1 MSIIL
6 DKAAETEDP
15 GEEDPLGPL
24 LAARIRRERGARD
37 WSIAELAA
45 ASGVSRAMISRIERG
60 EASPTAALL
69 GRLSGAFGLTMST
82 LLARAE
88 ADGTVERVSRAAEQA
103 RWRDPETG
111 FQRRALTPAGS
122 VPELVLGDLPPG
134 ARIAYPASA
143 YTFMQGQCVWVISGR
158 LLIDEGGEE
167 TELEPGDCL
176 VFDLAT
182 PKECAFFN
190 PSAHKNA
197 HYLVS
202 LVRR

>member
-1 MSIIL
+1 M
-6 DKAAETEDP
+6 DNTVEAADP
-15 GEEDPLGPL
+15 VEEDPLGPL

-88 ADGTVERVSRAAEQA
+88 ADGDVERVSRAPDQT

-111 FQRRALTPAGS
+111 FERRALTPPGA
-122 VPELVLGDLPPG
+122 VPEMVLGDLPPG

-143 YTFMQGQCVWVISGR
+143 YTFMQGQSVWVISGR
-158 LLIDEGGEE
+158 LMIDEGGEE
-167 TELEPGDCL
+167 TLLEPGDCL
-176 VFDLAT
+176 VFDLST
-182 PKECAFFN
+182 PKECAFAN
-190 PSAHKNA
+190 PSPHKNA